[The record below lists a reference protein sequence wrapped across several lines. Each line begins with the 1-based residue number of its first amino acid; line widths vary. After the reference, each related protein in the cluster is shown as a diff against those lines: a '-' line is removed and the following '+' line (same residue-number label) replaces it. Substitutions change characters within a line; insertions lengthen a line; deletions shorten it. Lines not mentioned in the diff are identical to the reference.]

1 MVSGSLSDEVRAFIH
16 ANIHSV
22 EQLEVLLLLRRDRTR
37 GFTGTEVANE
47 LRIHPAS
54 AEARLHDFEA
64 RDVCVRTGDR
74 FFYAP
79 KTAELERLIGL
90 LATAY
95 GDARVTVIQTIF
107 SKPPEA
113 LRSFADAFK
122 LRAKS

>member
-1 MVSGSLSDEVRAFIH
+1 MSDSLSDEVRAFIH
-16 ANIHSV
+16 THIHSV

-37 GFTGTEVANE
+37 GFSGTEVASE

-54 AEARLHDFEA
+54 AEARLQDFEA
-64 RDVCVRTGDR
+64 REFCARTGDR

-79 KTAELERLIGL
+79 KTAELERLVGL

-107 SKPPEA
+107 SKPPDA

-122 LRAKS
+122 LRGKS